1 MMNDVSVVDGPLH
14 NENNQ
19 IGEGRHG
26 ADKNQPS
33 LDSSVCF
40 STEPQRKSDTTAFQ
54 TGRRRSRVLRKV
66 FRQHSTRKA
75 ERLCGVGLAGG
86 SAQIV
91 ASRKHSH
98 SKLFGAFFCKSTS
111 CPGCAFHRNVE
122 LVNRLVPALEGAAV
136 AGHSIFFL
144 TLTLRH
150 DKTTNPEVLLKGF
163 SKCWNATNT
172 RLKRFLK
179 KDVGRAHLAT
189 AGLEVVD
196 PGMSKERDF
205 EYFWA
210 RDYTWSKI
218 NGHHFHLHG
227 LLVVKNKMTVD
238 QVAGLQEE
246 LFTSW
251 NKAAVRDGFGECS
264 RDAFYLEL
272 VSAGSMAP
280 AVSKYVAKLT
290 KTAFET
296 VSGDWKRGKESLSQ
310 FQMLEQLHKTPDA
323 TESFKI
329 IRKAY
334 RAHRK
339 ATFGKRTYS
348 NSKGFFKLAE
358 LRELVDQVEEEE
370 HIPEMTPE
378 PLDVLSNVEV
388 QKDWNLYTIIKPL
401 WKVMVRY
408 GDTED
413 VQALLE
419 DGACGQLQSTQDA
432 FGYARLVKM
441 LDQVIKLSQA
451 RRRLG
456 QQLNDDELIPMWEDF
471 RTRFFLVRF
480 KTVDPAD
487 WAIANSNLVLEA

>member
-1 MMNDVSVVDGPLH
+1 MMNNASGLDGPLH

-26 ADKNQPS
+26 ADNNQPA

-40 STEPQRKSDTTAFQ
+40 STETQRKSDTTAFK

-91 ASRKHSH
+91 ASRKQCH

-150 DKTTNPEVLLKGF
+150 DKTTEPEVLLKGF

-179 KDVGRAHLAT
+179 KDVGRTDLKGG
-189 AGLEVVD
+189 GLETD
-196 PGMSKERDF
+196 FPGGRDF

-210 RDYTWSKI
+210 RDYTWSKV

-246 LFTSW
+246 LFRSW

-272 VSAGSMAP
+272 VNAGSMAP
-280 AVSKYVAKLT
+280 AVSRYVAKLT

-334 RAHRK
+334 RSHRK

-348 NSKGFFKLAE
+348 NSKGFFKMAD
-358 LRELVDQVEEEE
+358 LRELVDQVVEEE
-370 HIPEMTPE
+370 HIPELTPD
-378 PLDVLSNVEV
+378 PLDVLSNLEV

-413 VQALLE
+413 VQSLLE

-451 RRRLG
+451 RKRLG
-456 QQLNDDELIPMWEDF
+456 TKLHDDELIAMWEDF
-471 RTRFFLVRF
+471 RTRFFIIRF
-480 KTVDPAD
+480 SGDS
-487 WAIANSNLVLEA
+487 WAAHDTERLLEA

>member
-1 MMNDVSVVDGPLH
+1 MKYDACGVDGPH
-14 NENNQ
+14 HSENNH
-19 IGEGRHG
+19 IGEGWHEPT
-26 ADKNQPS
+26 KSPS
-33 LDSSVCF
+33 TLDSSVSF
-40 STEPQRKSDTTAFQ
+40 STETRRKSDQVDFQ
-54 TGRRRSRVLRKV
+54 SARKRSRVLRKV

-91 ASRKHSH
+91 ASRNKPH
-98 SKLFGAFFCKSTS
+98 SKLHGAFFCKSTS
-111 CPGCAFHRNVE
+111 CPGCSFHRNVE

-136 AGHSIFFL
+136 DGRSIFFL

-150 DKTTNPEVLLKGF
+150 DRSTDPGALLKGF
-163 SKCWNATNT
+163 SKCWNGTNT

-179 KDVGRAHLAT
+179 QEDMQALDKRD
-189 AGLEVVD
+189 GLESVRPD
-196 PGMSKERDF
+196 GPLF

-227 LLVVKNKMTVD
+227 LLVVKNKMSVN

-246 LFTSW
+246 LFSSW
-251 NKAAVRDGFGECS
+251 NKAAERAGFGSCS

-272 VSAGSMAP
+272 VNAGTMAP
-280 AVSKYVAKLT
+280 AVSRYVAKLT

-296 VSGDWKRGKESLSQ
+296 VGGDWKRGKESLSQ
-310 FQMLEQLHKTPDA
+310 FQMLEQLHKTPEG
-323 TESFKI
+323 TESFEI

-348 NSKGFFKLAE
+348 NSKGFFAMAD
-358 LRELVDQVEEEE
+358 LRELVEPGQEDE
-370 HIPEMTPE
+370 HIPEKTPD
-378 PLDVLSNVEV
+378 PLDVLVSEEV

-401 WKVMVRY
+401 WRVMVRH

-413 VQALLE
+413 VQSLLE
-419 DGACGQLQSTQDA
+419 DGACNQFQSDQDRFA
-432 FGYARLVKM
+432 YRFLVRM
-441 LDQVIKLSQA
+441 LDQVIKLHQA
-451 RRRLG
+451 RRKLG
-456 QQLNDDELIPMWEDF
+456 KQLNDDELIPMWKDF
-471 RTRFFLVRF
+471 RARYFMVRFFDPTGPRISEDVR
-480 KTVDPAD
+480 
-487 WAIANSNLVLEA
+487 IEA